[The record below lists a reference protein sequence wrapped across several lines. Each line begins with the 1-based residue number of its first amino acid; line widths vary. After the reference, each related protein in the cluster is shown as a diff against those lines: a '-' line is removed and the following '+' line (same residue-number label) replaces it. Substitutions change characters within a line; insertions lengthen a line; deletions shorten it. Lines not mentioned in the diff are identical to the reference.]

1 DIEEVVEPA
10 DPIQQPKDPVR
21 DSHHKEAAEIA
32 KANREPKATPFSSA
46 ESMEKAA
53 AHNKASKPAKTKL
66 ELKDAPIPPAE
77 FARSLPGSR
86 SRHTESEES
95 LVDDP
100 MEHDDI
106 EEVVEPADPIQQP
119 K

>member
-1 DIEEVVEPA
+1 MICFE
-10 DPIQQPKDPVR
+10 
-21 DSHHKEAAEIA
+21 
-32 KANREPKATPFSSA
+32 
-46 ESMEKAA
+46 
-53 AHNKASKPAKTKL
+53 
-66 ELKDAPIPPAE
+66 E
-77 FARSLPGSR
+77 FARRLPGTR

-119 K
+119 KERLLAKVLFHVCIFSASRGNIHSFLLG